1 MSVAGVRIC
10 SIDWDSF
17 PFTDLTVHVAVFFSI
32 SSFQCDYGL
41 LRRLTLVWVIFR
53 HSRISQGPQIHRS
66 TDLPI
71 HESTNHDPTNPL
83 IYPRIHK
90 HLHLAHHAQG
100 KGKTCGVLHLSRIY
114 QSIHGFTSPQSTN
127 PQIYESIIPRHLRI
141 SQGPRIYRSTDLPI
155 HESMNHDPTN
165 PLIYPRIHKHL
176 HLAHHA
182 QGKGKTCGVLRLS
195 RIHESIYGFTS
206 LQSTNPQIY
215 KSINPRIHKSMS
227 KSSYL
232 GVPPSPHCVLP
243 TAFCTLY
250 QGTRQALWC
259 FASVKCF
266 VVWLTFS

>member
-1 MSVAGVRIC
+1 MHREKGKTCGVLHLSRIYE
-10 SIDWDSF
+10 SIHG
-17 PFTDLTVHVAVFFSI
+17 LTSPQSTKSQIYKSI
-32 SSFQCDYGL
+32 NPGYL
-41 LRRLTLVWVIFR
+41 
-53 HSRISQGPQIHRS
+53 RISQGPRIHRS

-83 IYPRIHK
+83 VYPRIHK

-114 QSIHGFTSPQSTN
+114 ESIHGFTSPQSTK

-182 QGKGKTCGVLRLS
+182 QGKGKPVGCC
-195 RIHESIYGFTS
+195 ICHES
-206 LQSTNPQIY
+206 TNLYTDSQAF
-215 KSINPRIHKSMS
+215 NPRIHKSTS
-227 KSSYL
+227 LLIQESTN
-232 GVPPSPHCVLP
+232 P
-243 TAFCTLY
+243 
-250 QGTRQALWC
+250 
-259 FASVKCF
+259 
-266 VVWLTFS
+266 